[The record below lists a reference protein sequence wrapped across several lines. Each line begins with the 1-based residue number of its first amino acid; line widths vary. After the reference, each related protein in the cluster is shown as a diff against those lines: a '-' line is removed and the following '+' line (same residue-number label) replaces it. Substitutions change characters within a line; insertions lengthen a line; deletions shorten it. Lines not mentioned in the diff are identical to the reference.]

1 MATPVG
7 FFDAIICVMNCGIS
21 LLPLIVPC
29 VFGISS
35 RDEGLDGIDFDFEGI
50 RSVQEWTSYL
60 AFLSEASARLHRAGL
75 LATVALHPGQH
86 LPSNVCAI
94 LDRVHVMTYDM
105 MIRQPS
111 SSTAATD
118 HHHHHAS
125 MHVAKDAIDEFVRN
139 GCPPSKLIMG
149 IPAYGRHE
157 RDPGLVR
164 TYSELVDEI
173 IIANDGGGDDG
184 MLETETE
191 ATTAKTTTTAVILRS
206 INIRSGYRF
215 DSPDDVRAKVEYALR
230 GGLGGVFIWELGQD
244 KRMPGQAGGGVLLE
258 AAAAAAASASA
269 VDRCAGDVPGD
280 EL

>member
-1 MATPVG
+1 MHDV
-7 FFDAIICVMNCGIS
+7 FFDAICVMNCGIS
-21 LLPLIVPC
+21 FTSFHRAVGVRYI
-29 VFGISS
+29 S

-50 RSVQEWTSYL
+50 RSVQEWTAYL
-60 AFLSEASARLHRAGL
+60 AFLSEASDRLHRAGL

-111 SSTAATD
+111 SSTATTD
-118 HHHHHAS
+118 RHHHHAS
-125 MHVAKDAIDEFVRN
+125 MHVVEDAMEGFVRT
-139 GCPPSKLIMG
+139 GCPPSKLVMG

-173 IIANDGGGDDG
+173 IIANNGGGDDG
-184 MLETETE
+184 MSETETE
-191 ATTAKTTTTAVILRS
+191 ATTAKTTTAVVLRS
-206 INIRSGYRF
+206 INSRSGYRF

-230 GGLGGVFIWELGQD
+230 SGLGGVFIWELGQD
-244 KRMPGQAGGGVLLE
+244 KRMPGQAEGGVLLE
-258 AAAAAAASASA
+258 AAAAAAASA
-269 VDRCAGDVPGD
+269 VDRPAGDVPGD